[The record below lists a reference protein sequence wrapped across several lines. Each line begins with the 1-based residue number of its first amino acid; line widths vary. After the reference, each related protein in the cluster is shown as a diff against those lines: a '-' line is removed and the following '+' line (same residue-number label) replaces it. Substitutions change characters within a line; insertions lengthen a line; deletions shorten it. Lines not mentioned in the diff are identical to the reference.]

1 MESTDKLQLFVQTV
15 QSLEPSVT
23 YFVLFNLKRVAI
35 FPLLIWFCYILCYMY
50 KILMLILFS
59 ENLFVK
65 FFFLSYYTLN
75 KRDFKNKLRM
85 KCYKTW
91 SEHILLHII
100 CIIFQCIPC
109 ITYIY
114 RWIQQLWLI
123 SSALNISFK
132 LLWGWHTKWNS
143 EDRLLVVNEMNSLHL
158 KTFFFWKRIELLL
171 NFQKWKFIILKTV
184 KITIKILVGKLTI
197 YYIWNMICI
206 NGLPWF

>member
-35 FPLLIWFCYILCYMY
+35 FPLLLWFCYILCYMY

-59 ENLFVK
+59 ENLFWQ
-65 FFFLSYYTLN
+65 FFFYRMYNTIEKKLTKKRFLKINIGWSVTKHGLNIYFYIFYVSYFN
-75 KRDFKNKLRM
+75 VF
-85 KCYKTW
+85 
-91 SEHILLHII
+91 HVLL
-100 CIIFQCIPC
+100 
-109 ITYIY
+109 TN

-123 SSALNISFK
+123 LSALNISFK

-158 KTFFFWKRIELLL
+158 KTFFFGKEL
-171 NFQKWKFIILKTV
+171 NF
-184 KITIKILVGKLTI
+184 
-197 YYIWNMICI
+197 Y
-206 NGLPWF
+206 